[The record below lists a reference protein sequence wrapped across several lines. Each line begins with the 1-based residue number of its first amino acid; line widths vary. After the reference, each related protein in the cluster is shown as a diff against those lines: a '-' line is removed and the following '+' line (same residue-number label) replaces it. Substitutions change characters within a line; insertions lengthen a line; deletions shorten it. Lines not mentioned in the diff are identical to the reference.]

1 MRRLAAVL
9 IHDRAR
15 EGNNVPGLRAIERD
29 RLDPPGERL
38 FSQRQHLFW
47 RARDLEQRGGRLVDA
62 GVRRLRREHHRDQQR
77 ERTDVVEFAFRLGIG
92 GRQSLEYDFGQR
104 GQRLTRSLSLH
115 MRSIKTS

>member
-1 MRRLAAVL
+1 M
-9 IHDRAR
+9 
-15 EGNNVPGLRAIERD
+15 PGLRAIERD

-92 GRQSLEYDFGQR
+92 SRQSLEYDFGQR